1 MRSNVSIKMRDPCE
15 LGFAESTRIRSYIVV
30 HLKMASQVGEVGA
43 VLVADGADG
52 GGGLGHDGIHIVW
65 KQVKGDSALLAHLSV
80 MVKRVA
86 IR

>member
-1 MRSNVSIKMRDPCE
+1 MSIKGLLLHRN
-15 LGFAESTRIRSYIVV
+15 L

-65 KQVKGDSALLAHLSV
+65 KQIEGNSALVAHLKV
-80 MVKRVA
+80 YLG
-86 IR
+86 